1 MELKTE
7 AITVTLTN
15 EAQVD
20 REYTIRADVRV
31 QDGRY
36 AGANSGQVL
45 KHDAESNG
53 TAIVYFNAEPNGTLN
68 VSYRDSAITD
78 TERVELLSL
87 INGFLT
93 SAKSEVATTE

>member
-7 AITVTLTN
+7 AITATMTN
-15 EAQVD
+15 EADESRV
-20 REYTIRADVRV
+20 YTIRADVRV
-31 QDGRY
+31 KDGKF
-36 AGANSGQVL
+36 AGANSGQVM

-53 TAIVYFNAEPNGTLN
+53 MAIVYFNAEPNGTLN

-93 SAKSEVATTE
+93 SAKAEVATTE

>member
-7 AITVTLTN
+7 AMTVTMTN
-15 EAQVD
+15 EAEVD

-31 QDGRY
+31 KDGKF

-53 TAIVYFNAEPNGTLN
+53 MAVVYFNAESNGTLN
-68 VSYRDSAITD
+68 VSYRDSATTD

-93 SAKSEVATTE
+93 SAKSEVVTTE

>member
-7 AITVTLTN
+7 AMTVTMTN
-15 EAQVD
+15 EAEVD

-31 QDGRY
+31 KDSKF

-53 TAIVYFNAEPNGTLN
+53 MAVVYFNAEPNGTLN
-68 VSYRDSAITD
+68 VSYRDSTITD
-78 TERVELLSL
+78 TERMKLLSL